1 MSRDIDVIRLC
12 PDVFEINSD
21 VAGGDGNEGKT
32 SRVRE
37 IEFES
42 AGEFRAKVRLAE
54 SVVNKTNPARLGLE
68 MSPQEVAKHTLRDN
82 ETLLIALE
90 SKSRAPD
97 TFVRREGRIEASAS
111 FWRNV

>member
-68 MSPQEVAKHTLRDN
+68 MSPQEVAKHAAR
-82 ETLLIALE
+82 E